1 MTSRAFRIVGN
12 LKMHLPRGILQEYGE
27 AVDQRSLSL
36 MVPHPYLSE
45 AKKLCENT
53 GITIGAQD
61 VSAYQE
67 GAHTGEVSANMLQ
80 DLGVTE
86 VLVGHSE
93 TRHRGEDVT
102 LQLDS
107 CRQSGLSVIY
117 CIGEDSVSYE
127 NGETFEYLSTQLEAV
142 KSLEG
147 VSIAYEPRWSIGT
160 GKTPSFKEIENVV
173 VWIRAWLETHFPGNL
188 DKTSV
193 LYGGSINQ
201 NNCFEIYQNTS
212 LDGFL
217 VGGVSLKPAVM
228 MEVIDLC
235 KLYS

>member
-107 CRQSGLSVIY
+107 CRQSGLSVKSIL
-117 CIGEDSVSYE
+117 ILA
-127 NGETFEYLSTQLEAV
+127 FLLSIVTSTSAFIPSGTPGKGSCVDEFLIV
-142 KSLEG
+142 PDGSFL
-147 VSIAYEPRWSIGT
+147 IAAIIFSSE
-160 GKTPSFKEIENVV
+160 
-173 VWIRAWLETHFPGNL
+173 
-188 DKTSV
+188 
-193 LYGGSINQ
+193 
-201 NNCFEIYQNTS
+201 
-212 LDGFL
+212 
-217 VGGVSLKPAVM
+217 
-228 MEVIDLC
+228 
-235 KLYS
+235 